1 MNITHLGLIAGA
13 ITSAAGI
20 PQVVRAYRT
29 KHVRDI
35 SIWQPVLLNIGMTLW
50 LVYGIA
56 LNDIP
61 LIVANVFSLIC
72 YSVLIVMKFIYRK
85 GDNCQA
91 DAYISCNI
99 VKKEEL

>member
-1 MNITHLGLIAGA
+1 MTITHLGLIAGA

-35 SIWQPVLLNIGMTLW
+35 SIWQPVLLDVGMVLW

-56 LNDIP
+56 INDVP
-61 LIVANVFSLIC
+61 LIVANIVSLVC
-72 YSVLIVMKFIYRK
+72 YSILIVLKFLYRE
-85 GDNCQA
+85 GDIRTEG
-91 DAYISCNI
+91 DYISANNSI
-99 VKKEEL
+99 KEDV